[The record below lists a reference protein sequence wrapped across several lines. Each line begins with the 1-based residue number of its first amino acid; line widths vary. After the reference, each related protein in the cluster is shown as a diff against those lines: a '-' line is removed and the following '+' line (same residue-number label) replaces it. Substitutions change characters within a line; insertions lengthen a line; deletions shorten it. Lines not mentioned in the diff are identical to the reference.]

1 MIGKRYFQDKRHIL
15 IIVIIALF
23 NFVFLGLEYLF
34 DNIYGMYATK
44 EEVVIAQNIVLGISS
59 AGFLMYGF
67 LADKIRKKQ
76 RIVLNFVISVVFVAG
91 VAGLNVLK
99 TKVLILIIGA
109 FVFLILG
116 LLGSAICFYA
126 STHLSSLKNLAK
138 TVGFGY
144 AVGILFQFINNNLV
158 RNNIIQSF
166 VYVVAFCILFY
177 VTYKLAGL
185 EKVDSKDERLEIRS
199 AKYSAIALIGVT
211 ALLTL
216 IFSTLDNSVT
226 MVHASGNFD
235 IGQWPRL
242 ILALSGISAGF
253 IYDIKGRRIMPF
265 AMYAISVLSVLCIV
279 VVDYGG
285 PFILGLLVFYISA
298 GFFVVFFMTAF
309 MEFSYY
315 SAKPKVWAGLGRAI
329 NNIFACA
336 SAPASVYLLN
346 KESHFIIFFASLILF
361 ILISFMMFMFY
372 NFSETHQLNEN
383 EVKTSMVV
391 KSNNMEMFAEKYG
404 LTKRELEVLS
414 ALVKSNSTVSET
426 AKELA
431 ISRAALYRHIANMN
445 EKTNTANRI
454 ELMHLFNEKSSE

>member
-15 IIVIIALF
+15 IIIMIALF

-34 DNIYGMYATK
+34 DNIYGMYAAK

-59 AGFLMYGF
+59 VGFLMYGF

-76 RIVLNFVISVVFVAG
+76 RLMLNFVVSFVFVAG
-91 VAGLNVLK
+91 VTGINVVK
-99 TKVLILIIGA
+99 GKVLFLTFGA
-109 FVFLILG
+109 FVFFILG

-126 STHLSSLKNLAK
+126 STRLLSLVNLAK

-158 RNNIIQSF
+158 RNNIIQSI
-166 VYVVAFCILFY
+166 VYVVGFCILFY
-177 VTYKLAGL
+177 LTYKLAGM
-185 EKVDSKDERLEIRS
+185 EKGDSKDERLEIRS

-211 ALLTL
+211 AFLTL

-226 MVHASGNFD
+226 MVHASGSFD

-279 VVDYGG
+279 LVDYGG
-285 PFILGLLVFYISA
+285 PFILGLLVFYVSA

-315 SAKPKVWAGLGRAI
+315 STKPKVWAGLGRAI
-329 NNIFACA
+329 NNICACA
-336 SAPASVYLLN
+336 SAPVSVYLLN
-346 KESHFIIFFASLILF
+346 KESHLTIFVASLILF

-372 NFSETHQLNEN
+372 NFSETHKLYEIG
-383 EVKTSMVV
+383 EKTSGVA
-391 KSNNMEMFAEKYG
+391 KTNNTKIFAEKYG
-404 LTKRELEVLS
+404 LTERELEVLS
-414 ALVKSNSTVSET
+414 SLAKSNSTVSET

-445 EKTNTANRI
+445 EKTNTSNRI